1 MTLTAAGAE
10 TPPRSHGCFLGIHP
24 VSHKRVSAR
33 VEHATLY
40 NQCQSARMD
49 VTARHMLQVDMT
61 TGSDEPK
68 TTATISTQLRA
79 VIAASSNSRLPM
91 ASVEQRMCSLE
102 LSDDCLCVTCTD
114 GTRGAHVSIVVAWNR
129 CFQLTVAVA
138 DDTDHRRSATDVGN
152 GSTISV
158 RLFTSSAHTEHI
170 SAPTLREL
178 LTTMRRRVAAS

>member
-1 MTLTAAGAE
+1 MLQ
-10 TPPRSHGCFLGIHP
+10 
-24 VSHKRVSAR
+24 
-33 VEHATLY
+33 HAMLY

-49 VTARHMLQVDMT
+49 VTARHMLQLDVT
-61 TGSDEPK
+61 TGSDGPK
-68 TTATISTQLRA
+68 TIATISTQLRA
-79 VIAASSNSRLPM
+79 VIAASSIGRLPM

-114 GTRGAHVSIVVAWNR
+114 GTRGAHVSIVVAWSR
-129 CFQLTVAVA
+129 WFQRLTVAVA
-138 DDTDHRRSATDVGN
+138 KEIDHRRSATDAGN
-152 GSTISV
+152 ESTISV